1 MLAIWSRSCSY
12 ADDDVAIVDAV
23 LAAAAVVAAEVIV
36 GVVQTTAKVK
46 IKTSVSAPTHAYRS
60 LRTSSPQ
67 IHSTSREIQ
76 YSQIH

>member
-36 GVVQTTAKVK
+36 GVVQTTGL
-46 IKTSVSAPTHAYRS
+46 TRPLHLSYHPSG
-60 LRTSSPQ
+60 
-67 IHSTSREIQ
+67 
-76 YSQIH
+76 